1 MSLSAEERR
10 TRKRLLEFY
19 DLLLFSFEV
28 LDKFFLVRLNSLLFS
43 LKSAIDIHIKLRS
56 LLLELNGN

>member
-28 LDKFFLVRLNSLLFS
+28 LDKFLLVRLNSLLFS